1 VSELLETVGRTI
13 RTRGLFGPGQ
23 GILVAVSGG
32 VDSMVLLHA
41 LNGLAARHGWR
52 LTVAHLN
59 HQLRGRSSAADERL
73 VRRTAQKLKL
83 PIVVERADV
92 RQLALAQR
100 LSLEMAARKLRHDFL
115 ARAAGRGRIPSIALA
130 HHADDQM
137 ELFFLRLLRGSGG
150 EGLAGMKWR
159 NPSPS
164 DAAIELIRPLLDR
177 PKAELIEYA
186 AEQGIRY
193 REDASNA
200 ALDFQRNRI
209 RHELLPLLR
218 RKYQP
223 ALDKTIPRVM
233 DIVGAEAELAAE
245 VAREWLGDGGSL
257 KSKVQ
262 SLKSGEARAS
272 LSRLARGQ
280 GGGRAGRGRPK
291 SEGRRPKVEGRG
303 SALQRGLLFDELPLA
318 VQRRCVQVQLVAL
331 GVVPDYELVEQLR
344 LESDRPVAVGHSG
357 AGVSPVLPGVPPA
370 VETSRAR
377 RPGGRRDARP
387 TNRRFRVK
395 DNRGTG
401 ETPVLL
407 CAVRDR
413 LGRVDLQPARA
424 EAFKT
429 GTATMDLEGRAGK
442 VDFDGASVWWKICAG
457 RAGQQPKAGPG
468 HECFDADKVGSPV
481 RLRHWRPGDRY
492 QPIGMGSSVKLQDF
506 FTNHKVPQGR
516 RRQLIVAEAANRE
529 VFWVE
534 GMRISERFKLTK
546 ETIRCLHWRWK
557 RP

>member
-1 VSELLETVGRTI
+1 VSELTDQVEQNI
-13 RTRGLFGPGQ
+13 STRRLFRPGQ
-23 GILVAVSGG
+23 LILVAVSGG
-32 VDSMVLLHA
+32 VDSMVLLHV
-41 LNGLAARHGWR
+41 LRELAPNHRWQ

-59 HQLRGRSSAADERL
+59 HQLRGRSSVADERL

-83 PIVVERADV
+83 PTAVERADV

-100 LSLEMAARKLRHDFL
+100 LSLEMAGRKLRHDFL
-115 ARAAGRGRIPSIALA
+115 ARAAGRWRIASIALA
-130 HHADDQM
+130 HHANDQI

-164 DAAIELIRPLLDR
+164 DPAIELVRPLLDQ

-186 AEQGIRY
+186 AEHGIPY

-223 ALDKTIPRVM
+223 ALDRTIPRVM
-233 DIVGAEAELAAE
+233 EIVGAEAELAVEA
-245 VAREWLGDGGSL
+245 AREWLGEGGS
-257 KSKVQ
+257 
-262 SLKSGEARAS
+262 
-272 LSRLARGQ
+272 
-280 GGGRAGRGRPK
+280 PK
-291 SEGRRPKVEGRG
+291 AEVRRPKEGRIPKAERRG
-303 SALQRGLLFDELPLA
+303 MALQRNLPFDRLPVA
-318 VQRRCVQVQLVAL
+318 VQRRCVQLQLLAQGIL
-331 GVVPDYELVEQLR
+331 ADFELVEQLR
-344 LESDRPVAVGHSG
+344 LEAVRPVAVAHSR
-357 AGVSPVLPGVPPA
+357 AGVSPVLPGASPA
-370 VETSRAR
+370 VARSRAR

-387 TNRRFRVK
+387 ANWRFMAK

-413 LGRVDLQPARA
+413 LGRVHLQAAKA
-424 EAFKT
+424 EQFKA
-429 GTATMDLEGRAGK
+429 GSATVELEGRAGE
-442 VDFDGASVWWKICAG
+442 VEFDGARIWWGIHSRGVVK
-457 RAGQQPKAGPG
+457 QPKARAGR
-468 HECFDADKVGSPV
+468 ECFDADKVGSLV
-481 RLRHWRPGDRY
+481 RLRHWRPGDRF
-492 QPIGMGSSVKLQDF
+492 QPIGMASTVKLQDF
-506 FTNHKVPQGR
+506 FTNHKVPRSR
-516 RRQLIVAEAANRE
+516 RRQLIVAATSKGE

-534 GMRISERFKLTK
+534 RM
-546 ETIRCLHWRWK
+546 RWK